1 MTILRFPRLF
11 SSRRAAR
18 PQAAPQPPAQGVP
31 SPQPAAVPSPAE
43 VVNLED
49 RRIPK
54 IPLPWCPVPPYVG
67 AFILGAALASAT
79 TVYVA
84 ADISTIPARMWASAF
99 AIWSA

>member
-1 MTILRFPRLF
+1 MTILRFRIF
-11 SSRRAAR
+11 NSRRAAT
-18 PQAAPQPPAQGVP
+18 PPAAPERQCPTPPREGAAASP
-31 SPQPAAVPSPAE
+31 SCE
-43 VVNLED
+43 VVRLED
-49 RRIPK
+49 RRLPGAF
-54 IPLPWCPVPPYVG
+54 PWCPVPPYVG